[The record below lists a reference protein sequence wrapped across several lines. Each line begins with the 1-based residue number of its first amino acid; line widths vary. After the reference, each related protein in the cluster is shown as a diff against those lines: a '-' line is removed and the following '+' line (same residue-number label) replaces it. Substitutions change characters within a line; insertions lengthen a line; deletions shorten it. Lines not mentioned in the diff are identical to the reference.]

1 MYIQSIQRK
10 LYVKKKKSMKVNL
23 REIEVGDIFSEE
35 SHYVVKEVRSES
47 VVFKHLESGKTAN
60 LSNEYVY
67 NMLNTSDQY
76 EKEVKVTR
84 EDKKDGTP
92 GIRTIFEGIK
102 SSEVFTVVFKK
113 QDKAKTKKQ
122 FESEKEAQRMEAI
135 SMIDKARRQKKSMAT
150 AYKEAL
156 EFIQSNPIKDY
167 TEGEDRVLR
176 GFKIQFVSRD
186 GKYRCMDMDIEKTEK
201 DTGERLVNINTISQL
216 IYNGVKYTVE

>member
-1 MYIQSIQRK
+1 
-10 LYVKKKKSMKVNL
+10 MKVNL

-35 SHYVVKEVRSES
+35 SHYVVKEVKSGS
-47 VVFKHLESGKTAN
+47 VVFKHLESGKTVN

-92 GIRTIFEGIK
+92 GIRTIFEGIRT
-102 SSEVFTVVFKK
+102 SEVFTVVFKK

-156 EFIQSNPIKDY
+156 EFVQSNPIKDY

>member
-1 MYIQSIQRK
+1 
-10 LYVKKKKSMKVNL
+10 MKVNL
-23 REIEVGDIFSEE
+23 REIEVGDIVSEE
-35 SHYVVKEVRSES
+35 SHYVVKEVKSES
-47 VVFKHLESGKTAN
+47 VVFKHLESGKTVN

-102 SSEVFTVVFKK
+102 SSEVFTIVFKK

-135 SMIDKARRQKKSMAT
+135 SMIDKAKRQKKSMAT

-156 EFIQSNPIKDY
+156 EFVQSNPIKDY

>member
-1 MYIQSIQRK
+1 MRTNLTKPKNISEA
-10 LYVKKKKSMKVNL
+10 KSKTSNDGML
-23 REIEVGDIFSEE
+23 DMAIAFDTTGSMAGCIRS
-35 SHYVVKEVRSES
+35 VKE
-47 VVFKHLESGKTAN
+47 
-60 LSNEYVY
+60 YVTELVPKLFAV
-67 NMLNTSDQY
+67 N
-76 EKEVKVTR
+76 
-84 EDKKDGTP
+84 P
-92 GIRTIFEGIK
+92 IK

-122 FESEKEAQRMEAI
+122 FESEKEAQRMEAT
-135 SMIDKARRQKKSMAT
+135 SMIDKAKRQKKSMAT

-156 EFIQSNPIKDY
+156 EFVQSNPIKDY

>member
-1 MYIQSIQRK
+1 
-10 LYVKKKKSMKVNL
+10 MKVNL

-35 SHYVVKEVRSES
+35 SHYVVKEVKSES
-47 VVFKHLESGKTAN
+47 VIFKHLESGKTAN

-122 FESEKEAQRMEAI
+122 FESEKEAQRMEAT
-135 SMIDKARRQKKSMAT
+135 SMIDKAKRQKKSMAT

-156 EFIQSNPIKDY
+156 EFVQSNPIKDY

>member
-1 MYIQSIQRK
+1 
-10 LYVKKKKSMKVNL
+10 MKVNL

-35 SHYVVKEVRSES
+35 SHYVVKEVKSES
-47 VVFKHLESGKTAN
+47 VVFKHFESGKTVN

-135 SMIDKARRQKKSMAT
+135 SMIDKAKRQKKSMAT

-156 EFIQSNPIKDY
+156 EFVQSNPIKDY